1 MNLANKMSNGTKFLL
16 ITGILIVFPIK
27 IIQITW
33 LCLYEHPLL
42 EMCFAIR
49 PKIAKDDTPDKYG
62 YLVLIIFY
70 LQLLVVTNYIVA
82 ALHPKDVSQGCF
94 IFIWYFLQHI
104 IRRIQ
109 YDYFIPYC
117 IFSYNLIVRPFFPW
131 PACNTHNS
139 ISGHTH
145 YYFFSLYSVLHLITF
160 VERSALL
167 YLGAGIQFLYGIYAL
182 SKTLFGGYHNL
193 RQMILAVGWTNIFY
207 VQTIFIIN
215 VL

>member
-1 MNLANKMSNGTKFLL
+1 M
-16 ITGILIVFPIK
+16 
-27 IIQITW
+27 
-33 LCLYEHPLL
+33 
-42 EMCFAIR
+42 
-49 PKIAKDDTPDKYG
+49 
-62 YLVLIIFY
+62 
-70 LQLLVVTNYIVA
+70 TNYIVA

-207 VQTIFIIN
+207 IPTIFIIN
-215 VL
+215 MCYNRYKKMKSLDYIVLFFIIANCINFDLYYFVYPDTLKI